1 MIKIRAAEWDIDRPD
16 QDRWACI
23 SPSDQGFL
31 DQLKVAPIRLNVD
44 HSRTG
49 RSRVV
54 SMEK

>member
-1 MIKIRAAEWDIDRPD
+1 MGVH
-16 QDRWACI
+16 

-44 HSRTG
+44 HSCTG
-49 RSRVV
+49 RLGVV